1 MTNSERTMDRTA
13 SMRKHPPTSA
23 ATAYILAAAQENAV
37 EGADSH
43 HRCCRNRIVIPDRA
57 RPTLG
62 AGGYPVTGGRLNRPE
77 LGKRLTPAVRQT
89 AEVDTETR

>member
-1 MTNSERTMDRTA
+1 MDRPA
-13 SMRKHPPTSA
+13 RMREHPPTSA

-37 EGADSH
+37 EGFNGCR
-43 HRCCRNRIVIPDRA
+43 RCCRNRIVIPDRA

-62 AGGYPVTGGRLNRPE
+62 AGGNPVTGGCHNRPE

>member
-1 MTNSERTMDRTA
+1 MTNSERTMDRPA
-13 SMRKHPPTSA
+13 RMRKHPPTSA

-43 HRCCRNRIVIPDRA
+43 HRSRRNCITVPGRT

-62 AGGYPVTGGRLNRPE
+62 AGGNPVTGGCLNRPE